1 MTETLLEID
10 KLEVE
15 YRRRWR
21 SSALKAIDDVT
32 LRVASREIVGLVG
45 ESGSGKSTLGR
56 ALLGLTPATAGTIRL
71 DGRDITRQRAEH
83 RRDDGSVLQVVFQ
96 DPYSSLNP
104 ARTIGSILSEPLEV
118 RGGLH
123 AGEARSNIS
132 DLLTRV
138 GLPAD
143 AMNRHPSAFSGGQRQ
158 RIAIARAISVDPE
171 LIICDEATSALDV
184 ITQAQMLTLLGEL
197 SQERGMAV
205 LFIAHNLAVVAA
217 IAQRVVVLYHG
228 RVMEQGP
235 SAAILPHP
243 LHPYSKALQLSSP
256 IADPARQR
264 ARRDRRA
271 QATAAPD
278 ANQLRP
284 PPDHGC
290 PFAPRCPV
298 VMASCWTQRPRDNIV
313 GDRIVACHHYDP
325 DHAHHTSTDTHGA
338 PA

>member
-1 MTETLLEID
+1 M
-10 KLEVE
+10 
-15 YRRRWR
+15 
-21 SSALKAIDDVT
+21 S
-32 LRVASREIVGLVG
+32 
-45 ESGSGKSTLGR
+45 
-56 ALLGLTPATAGTIRL
+56 
-71 DGRDITRQRAEH
+71 
-83 RRDDGSVLQVVFQ
+83 
-96 DPYSSLNP
+96 
-104 ARTIGSILSEPLEV
+104 
-118 RGGLH
+118 
-123 AGEARSNIS
+123 
-132 DLLTRV
+132 
-138 GLPAD
+138 
-143 AMNRHPSAFSGGQRQ
+143 RHPSAFSGGQRQ

-184 ITQAQMLTLLGEL
+184 ITQAHMLTLLAEL

-205 LFIAHNLAVVAA
+205 LFIAHDLAVVAA
-217 IAQRVVVLYHG
+217 IAHRVVVLYHG

-256 IADPARQR
+256 VADPVRQR

-271 QATAAPD
+271 QATAAPN

-298 VMASCWTQRPRDNIV
+298 VMTSCWTQRPRDNVV
-313 GDRIVACHHYDP
+313 GDRFVACHHYDP
-325 DHAHHTSTDTHGA
+325 GHAHHTNTVIDRT